1 MVVRG
6 AWGTCQKN
14 LAIANWW
21 GEIVLCVAAVAVLMG
36 CSGRTSTYP
45 VTGTAK
51 LANGKPLAG
60 ARILFQPMG
69 ESSQPAKATIGD
81 DGAFEL
87 GTFNKGDGAV
97 PGEHRV
103 AIYPLV
109 PADASN
115 DRAAIARYR
124 SIIDSRFQN
133 IQTTP
138 LEYTVKADGTSNHF
152 DIVIKSTEGAKT
164 TD

>member
-36 CSGRTSTYP
+36 CSGRT
-45 VTGTAK
+45 
-51 LANGKPLAG
+51 
-60 ARILFQPMG
+60 
-69 ESSQPAKATIGD
+69 SSQPAKATIGD

-164 TD
+164 RD